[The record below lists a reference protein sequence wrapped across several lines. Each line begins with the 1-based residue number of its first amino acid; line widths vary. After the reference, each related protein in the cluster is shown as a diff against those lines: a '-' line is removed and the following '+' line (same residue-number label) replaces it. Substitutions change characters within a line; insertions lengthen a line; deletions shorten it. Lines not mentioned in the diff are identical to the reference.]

1 MKRRDFLARTGG
13 LLATTWG
20 AGSVWWPLTRRA
32 LAGESSVTG
41 NKVLVMVVLQGGND
55 GLNTV
60 VPYNDP
66 AYVLKRPVLKLPSA
80 QVLDLDMGTTGL
92 HPSLAPL
99 LPIWNQG
106 RLGIIRDVGYPYM
119 NLSHFR
125 ATDIM
130 FSGSSSEDVVSTGWM
145 ARWLETLYPGFPE
158 TLPADPMALQQGFS
172 AGLVLNGNRGTTGVV
187 VDNPTTFYN
196 IVNNNYTGEFTDP
209 VSQTPGGDEL
219 DYIRDIDQQS
229 FQYAGVIQDAADVGI
244 NYVPYPNTRLA
255 SQLAIV
261 AQLID
266 ANMATPL
273 YLTAQ
278 TGYDTHGD
286 QLATHAALLSDLAG
300 ALAAFVADLDAMGRA
315 ADVCVLTVSEFGRRP
330 AENGSAGTDH
340 GTSAPWFLIGQGI
353 NGGLSGGSPNL
364 AGLDASGNLP
374 VQADYRSVYGT
385 ILTGWMGTAPSVV
398 NDILFGSF
406 PSLSFLDTTGVPE
419 APPVG
424 VTHLFA
430 PTPNPGTGQRV
441 FRFQLA
447 AGGGA
452 RLRVFDVAGRQVAT
466 LSEAYLPAGN
476 HEVRWNPDGLAMGTY
491 VVALDAGGERRTAK
505 LVVR

>member
-32 LAGESSVTG
+32 LAGEAGVTG

-60 VPYNDP
+60 VPYND
-66 AYVLKRPVLKLPSA
+66 ASYATKRPVLKLPAA

-92 HPSLAPL
+92 HPALAPL
-99 LPIWNQG
+99 LPFWNQG
-106 RLGIIRDVGYPYM
+106 RVSIIRDVGYPYM

-145 ARWLETLYPGFPE
+145 ARWLESLYPGFPE
-158 TLPADPMALQQGFS
+158 TLPGDPMALQQGFS

-196 IVNNNYTGEFTDP
+196 IVNNNYEGGTADP
-209 VSQTPGGDEL
+209 LPMTPGGDEL
-219 DYIRDIDQQS
+219 AYLRTIDEQS
-229 FQYAGVIQDAADVGI
+229 FQYAGVIQDAADLGI
-244 NYVPYPNTRLA
+244 NRVPYPNSRLA
-255 SQLAIV
+255 SQLSIV
-261 AQLID
+261 AQL
-266 ANMATPL
+266 T
-273 YLTAQ
+273 
-278 TGYDTHGD
+278 
-286 QLATHAALLSDLAG
+286 THADLLTDLAG
-300 ALAAFVADLDAMGRA
+300 ALAAFVNDLDAMGRA
-315 ADVCVLTVSEFGRRP
+315 DDVLILTVSEFGRRP

-340 GTSAPWFLIGQGI
+340 GTSAPWFIIGQGVH
-353 NGGLSGGSPNL
+353 GGLIGTTPNL
-364 AGLDASGNLP
+364 AGLDGSGNLP
-374 VQADYRSVYGT
+374 IQHDYRSVYGT

-398 NDILFGSF
+398 NDVLFGTF
-406 PSLSFLDTTGVPE
+406 PWLPFLDQTGVPE
-419 APPVG
+419 APPANVN
-424 VTHLFA
+424 HLFA
-430 PTPNPGTGQRV
+430 PTPNPGRGQRV

-447 AGGGA
+447 TPGGA

-466 LSEAYLPAGN
+466 LSEGYLPAGL

-491 VVALDAGGERRTAK
+491 IVTLDAGGERRTGK